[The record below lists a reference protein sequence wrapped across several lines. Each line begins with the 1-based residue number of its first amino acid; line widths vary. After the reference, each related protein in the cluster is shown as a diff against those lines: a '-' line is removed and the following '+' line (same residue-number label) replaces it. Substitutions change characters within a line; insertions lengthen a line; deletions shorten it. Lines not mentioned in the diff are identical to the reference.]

1 MTALARQSRLS
12 YRVSVCADP
21 ILKMDHTRLVAM
33 IRSSHRTAGE
43 EGEGER
49 DIFIFEYIC
58 IHIYIYIYI
67 CVCICVCVYVYVYSE
82 REREEERERERAR
95 ERVAHRSSSRLL
107 KVFQETYLD
116 GGGCRGFCSF
126 RPHSAFFLQSCFS
139 EGPRFLL
146 SRRALCFYQRLPPA
160 RRVGPSRRF
169 PISDFLASE
178 GESASARR
186 EIAQILGPGVVQS
199 RGLEVGV

>member
-12 YRVSVCADP
+12 YRVSVCANP

-43 EGEGER
+43 GGEGER
-49 DIFIFEYIC
+49 DMFIFEYIYM
-58 IHIYIYIYI
+58 YIY
-67 CVCICVCVYVYVYSE
+67 ICVCVYVYIYSE

-107 KVFQETYLD
+107 KVFQETCLD

-126 RPHSAFFLQSCFS
+126 RAHSAVSLQSCLSGDTCVFLTPPCVLVRGLHQPAGLDQVDDFRS
-139 EGPRFLL
+139 PTSWLAKAKVPLLDGKTLRFLA
-146 SRRALCFYQRLPPA
+146 RAWSNPKGC
-160 RRVGPSRRF
+160 
-169 PISDFLASE
+169 
-178 GESASARR
+178 
-186 EIAQILGPGVVQS
+186 
-199 RGLEVGV
+199 